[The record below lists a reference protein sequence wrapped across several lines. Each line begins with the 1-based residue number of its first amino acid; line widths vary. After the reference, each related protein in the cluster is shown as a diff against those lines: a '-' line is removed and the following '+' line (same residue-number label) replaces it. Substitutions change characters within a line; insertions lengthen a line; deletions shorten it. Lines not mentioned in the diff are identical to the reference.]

1 MKNFGTRAPSIV
13 IVGGGVMGCSTLYH
27 LASLG
32 VTDTLLLEQDSLA
45 SGSTS
50 RTQGVLRMHYSN
62 EVTARM
68 AWESLAAYRDFNEMV
83 GSPSGY
89 VQTGYILAV
98 PAEYGSALRRNLAMQ
113 TALGIDTAEVDAD
126 RLSDLA
132 PSVRTRDGEA
142 YAFEPLSGYADAHL
156 VTSGYARRA
165 EDLGATVRVGARAD
179 GVVVEDSR
187 VTGVRVDGEVV
198 PTGAAVVAAGPWSGP
213 LLAGLGV
220 EIGLS
225 TVRHQVLA
233 VTRDRD
239 LTHPAI
245 GDVVGDFSGRM
256 DAPGLSLVALGE
268 ERDTAGPDDYNRGID
283 QSYIEAGLRAISDRV
298 SGMEDAG
305 YVRGWSGLFTVTEDW
320 HPVID
325 RVEGIDGLYCAVGFS
340 GHGFKMAPAI
350 GRAMAEIIVGSGQTI
365 DVSRLRLGRFAEGDL
380 LGSSYPLR
388 VLA

>member
-1 MKNFGTRAPSIV
+1 
-13 IVGGGVMGCSTLYH
+13 MGCSTLYH
-27 LASLG
+27 LAELG
-32 VTDTLLLEQDSLA
+32 VTDTLLVERDSLA

-62 EVTARM
+62 EVTALM
-68 AWESLAAYRDFNEMV
+68 AWESLAAYRQFDQSV

-89 VQTGYILAV
+89 VQTGYLLAV
-98 PAEYGSALRRNLAMQ
+98 PAEYGGALRRNLAMQ
-113 TALGIDTAEVDAD
+113 TALGIETAEVDAD

-156 VTSGYARRA
+156 ITSGYARRA
-165 EDLGATVRVGARAD
+165 EELGATVRVGARVD
-179 GVVVEDSR
+179 GVIVEGSR
-187 VTGVRVDGEVV
+187 VVGVRVDGEVI
-198 PTGAAVVAAGPWSGP
+198 PTGSALVAAGPWSGQ
-213 LLAGLGV
+213 LLASLGV
-220 EIGLS
+220 SINLS

-239 LTHPAI
+239 LIHPAI

-268 ERDTAGPDDYNRGID
+268 EQDLAGPDRYNRGVD
-283 QSYIEAGLRAISDRV
+283 QPCIEAGLRAMAERV
-298 SGMEDAG
+298 AGMEGAG

-340 GHGFKMAPAI
+340 GHGFKMAPAV
-350 GRAMAEIIVGSGQTI
+350 GRAMAEIIAGRGQTI
-365 DVSRLRLGRFAEGDL
+365 DVRRLRLGRFAEGDL

>member
-68 AWESLAAYRDFNEMV
+68 AWESLAAYRDFNELV

-268 ERDTAGPDDYNRGID
+268 ERDTAGPDDYNRGVD
-283 QSYIEAGLRAISDRV
+283 QSYIEAGLRAMADRV

>member
-1 MKNFGTRAPSIV
+1 MKDLGTRAPSIV
-13 IVGGGVMGCSTLYH
+13 IVGGGVMGCSTLHH
-27 LASLG
+27 LAELG
-32 VTDTLLLEQDSLA
+32 VTDTLLVEQDSLA

-62 EVTARM
+62 EVTALM
-68 AWESLAAYRDFNEMV
+68 AWESLAAYREFDQRV

-89 VQTGYILAV
+89 VQTGYLLAV
-98 PAEYGSALRRNLAMQ
+98 PAEYGTALRRNLAMQ
-113 TALGIDTAEVDAD
+113 TALGIDTAEVDPD

-165 EDLGATVRVGARAD
+165 EDLGATVRVGARVD

-187 VTGVRVDGEVV
+187 VIGVRVDGEIV

-268 ERDTAGPDDYNRGID
+268 ERDSAGPDHYNRGVD
-283 QSYIEAGLRAISDRV
+283 HSYIEAGLRAVAERV
-298 SGMEDAG
+298 AGMERAG

-325 RVEGIDGLYCAVGFS
+325 RVDGIDGLYCAVGFS
-340 GHGFKMAPAI
+340 GHGFKMAPAV
-350 GRAMAEIIVGSGQTI
+350 GRAMAEIIVGGSRPSTFASSGSVALQKATCSAPAI
-365 DVSRLRLGRFAEGDL
+365 R
-380 LGSSYPLR
+380 
-388 VLA
+388 

>member
-1 MKNFGTRAPSIV
+1 
-13 IVGGGVMGCSTLYH
+13 MGCSTLYH
-27 LASLG
+27 LADLG

-62 EVTARM
+62 RVTAQM
-68 AWESLAAYRDFNEMV
+68 AWDSLATYREFDQRV

-89 VQTGYILAV
+89 VQTGYVLAV
-98 PAEYGSALRRNLAMQ
+98 PAEYGGALRRNVAMQ
-113 TALGIDTAEVDAD
+113 AGLGIDTFQVDPD
-126 RLSDLA
+126 SLSDLA

-165 EDLGATVRVGARAD
+165 GELGATVRVGARVD
-179 GVVVEDSR
+179 GVVVEGSR
-187 VTGVRVDGEVV
+187 VVGVGVDGEIV
-198 PTGAAVVAAGPWSGP
+198 PTGAVLVAAGPWSGP
-213 LLAGLGV
+213 LLARLGV
-220 EIGLS
+220 EISLS
-225 TVRHQVLA
+225 TIRHQVLA

-256 DAPGLSLVALGE
+256 DAPGLSLVAVGE
-268 ERDTAGPDDYNRGID
+268 ESDSAGPDHYNRGVD
-283 QSYIEAGLRAISDRV
+283 RSYIEAGLRAMAERV
-298 SGMEDAG
+298 TGMESAG

-365 DVSRLRLGRFAEGDL
+365 DVRPLRLGRFADGEL
-380 LGSSYPLR
+380 LGSSYPLK

>member
-1 MKNFGTRAPSIV
+1 
-13 IVGGGVMGCSTLYH
+13 MGCSTLYH
-27 LASLG
+27 LAELG
-32 VTDTLLLEQDSLA
+32 VTDTLLIEQDSLA

-62 EVTARM
+62 RVTAQM
-68 AWESLAAYRDFNEMV
+68 AWESLAVYRDFERRV

-98 PAEYGSALRRNLAMQ
+98 PAGYGAALRRNIAMQ

-126 RLSDLA
+126 ALSDLA
-132 PSVRTRDGEA
+132 PSVRTRDGEV

-165 EDLGATVRVGARAD
+165 GELGATVRVGARVD
-179 GVVVEDSR
+179 GVVVKGCR
-187 VTGVRVDGEVV
+187 VVGVRVDGEIV

-213 LLAGLGV
+213 LLTGLGV
-220 EIGLS
+220 DIGLS
-225 TVRHQVLA
+225 TIRHQVLA

-239 LTHPAI
+239 LAHPAI

-268 ERDTAGPDDYNRGID
+268 ERDAAGPDSYNRGVD
-283 QSYIEAGLRAISDRV
+283 QCYIEAGLRAIAERV
-298 SGMEDAG
+298 AGMDGAG

-350 GRAMAEIIVGSGQTI
+350 GRAMAEIIVEGGQTI